1 MNKSIKVFIMMM
13 VAVMMAGCEVGEGEL
28 MKTKT
33 GHLMYLGW
41 TDDINGIVFNIVEPA
56 FNLNAWVQAS
66 EDQKPEIFQK
76 HFYSN
81 TDIDVLSDHT
91 WRIRVD
97 GTTASLRVALVNG
110 TSLAEAGAKMRLLYT
125 KNYDHS
131 VWANTVFVLENKG
144 NGLWD
149 FYSEDGQI
157 HLQFTLGTSEL
168 PESLTE
174 TSLKIAGAGT
184 FTERTV
190 ISHCSGDVCSEETI
204 FTYLSYD
211 IQQPFE
217 TSWKQDAR
225 RINWTSQFNWNDYF
239 IVFSAGK
246 VHLQAL
252 DEEGQGNAAGI
263 TVLNPGEIE
272 IEMDGI
278 VQRRKI

>member
-1 MNKSIKVFIMMM
+1 MNKSIKVLIVMM

-81 TDIDVLSDHT
+81 TVIDVLSDHT

-110 TSLAEAGAKMRLLYT
+110 TSLAETGAKMRLLYS
-125 KNYDHS
+125 KDYDHS

-144 NGLWD
+144 DGLWD

-157 HLQFTLGTSEL
+157 HLQFTLGTSEV
-168 PESLTE
+168 PESLSE
-174 TSLKIAGAGT
+174 TPLKIAGAGT

-217 TSWKQDAR
+217 ASWTQDAR
-225 RINWTSQFNWNDYF
+225 RINWTSQFNRNDYF
-239 IVFSAGK
+239 IAFSAGK

-252 DEEGQGNAAGI
+252 DEEGQGNAAVI
-263 TVLNPGEIE
+263 TVLNPEEIE

>member
-1 MNKSIKVFIMMM
+1 MNKSIKVLIVMM

-41 TDDINGIVFNIVEPA
+41 TDDINGILFNIVEPA
-56 FNLNAWVQAS
+56 FNLNAWVQAP
-66 EDQKPEIFQK
+66 EDQKPEILRK

-81 TDIDVLSDHT
+81 AVIDVLSDHT

-157 HLQFTLGTSEL
+157 HLQFTLGTSEV

-217 TSWKQDAR
+217 TSWTQDAR
-225 RINWTSQFNWNDYF
+225 RINWTSQFNRNDYF
-239 IVFSAGK
+239 IAFSAGK

-252 DEEGQGNAAGI
+252 DEEGQGNAAVI
-263 TVLNPGEIE
+263 SVLNPEEIE

>member
-1 MNKSIKVFIMMM
+1 MILAV
-13 VAVMMAGCEVGEGEL
+13 VMMAGCEVGEGEL

-81 TDIDVLSDHT
+81 AVIDVLSDHT
-91 WRIRVD
+91 WRIRVE
-97 GTTASLRVALVNG
+97 GTTASLRVVLVNG
-110 TSLAEAGAKMRLLYT
+110 ASLAETGAKMRLLYT

-131 VWANTVFVLENKG
+131 VWTNTVFVLENKG
-144 NGLWD
+144 DGLWD

-157 HLQFTLGTSEL
+157 HLQFTLGTSEV
-168 PESLTE
+168 PESLSE
-174 TSLKIAGAGT
+174 TPLKIAGAGT

-190 ISHCSGDVCSEETI
+190 ISHCSGDVCSEETY

-217 TSWKQDAR
+217 ASWTQDAR
-225 RINWTSQFNWNDYF
+225 RINWTSQFNRSDYF
-239 IVFSAGK
+239 IAFSAGK

-252 DEEGQGNAAGI
+252 DEEGQSNAAGI
-263 TVLNPGEIE
+263 TVLNPEEIE

-278 VQRRKI
+278 VQRRKV

>member
-1 MNKSIKVFIMMM
+1 MKKSIKVVIMILA
-13 VAVMMAGCEVGEGEL
+13 VVMMAGCEVGEGEL

-41 TDDINGIVFNIVEPA
+41 TDDINGILFNIVEPA
-56 FNLNAWVQAS
+56 FNLNAWVQAP
-66 EDQKPEIFQK
+66 EDQKPEILRK

-81 TDIDVLSDHT
+81 AVIDVLSDHT
-91 WRIRVD
+91 WRIRVE
-97 GTTASLRVALVNG
+97 GTTASLRVVLVNG
-110 TSLAEAGAKMRLLYT
+110 ASLAETGAKMRLLYT

-131 VWANTVFVLENKG
+131 VWTNTVFVLENKG
-144 NGLWD
+144 DGLWD

-157 HLQFTLGTSEL
+157 HLQFTLGTSEV
-168 PESLTE
+168 PESLSE
-174 TSLKIAGAGT
+174 TPLKIAGAGT
-184 FTERTV
+184 FTERTD

-217 TSWKQDAR
+217 ASWTQDAR
-225 RINWTSQFNWNDYF
+225 RINWTSQFNRNDYF
-239 IVFSAGK
+239 IAFSAGK
-246 VHLQAL
+246 VQLQAL
-252 DEEGQGNAAGI
+252 DEEGQGNAAVI
-263 TVLNPGEIE
+263 TVLNPEEIE

>member
-1 MNKSIKVFIMMM
+1 MKKSIKVVTMILA
-13 VAVMMAGCEVGEGEL
+13 AVMMAGCEVGEGEL

-41 TDDINGIVFNIVEPA
+41 TDDINGILFNIVEPA
-56 FNLNAWVQAS
+56 FNLNAWVQAP
-66 EDQKPEIFQK
+66 EDQKPEILQK

-81 TDIDVLSDHT
+81 AVIDVLSDHT
-91 WRIRVD
+91 WRIRVE

-110 TSLAEAGAKMRLLYT
+110 TSLAETGAKMRLLYT

-131 VWANTVFVLENKG
+131 VWTNTVFVLENKG
-144 NGLWD
+144 DGLWD

-157 HLQFTLGTSEL
+157 HLQFTLGTSEV
-168 PESLTE
+168 PESLSE
-174 TSLKIAGAGT
+174 TPLKIAGAGT

-190 ISHCSGDVCSEETI
+190 IPHCSGDVCTEETY

-211 IQQPFE
+211 IQQPFV

-225 RINWTSQFNWNDYF
+225 RINWTSQFNRNDYF
-239 IVFSAGK
+239 IAFSAGK
-246 VHLQAL
+246 VQLQAL
-252 DEEGQGNAAGI
+252 DEEGQGNTAVV
-263 TVLNPGEIE
+263 TLLNTEEIE

-278 VQRRKI
+278 VQRRKV

>member
-1 MNKSIKVFIMMM
+1 MKKSIKVVTMILA
-13 VAVMMAGCEVGEGEL
+13 AVMMAGCEVGEGEL

-41 TDDINGIVFNIVEPA
+41 TDDINGILFNIVEPA
-56 FNLNAWVQAS
+56 FNLNAWVQAP
-66 EDQKPEIFQK
+66 EDQKPEILRK

-81 TDIDVLSDHT
+81 TVIDVLSDHT

-110 TSLAEAGAKMRLLYT
+110 TSLAETGAKMRLLYT

-131 VWANTVFVLENKG
+131 VWTNTVFVLENKG
-144 NGLWD
+144 DGLWN

-157 HLQFTLGTSEL
+157 HLQFTLSTSEV
-168 PESLTE
+168 PESLSE
-174 TSLKIAGAGT
+174 TPLKIAGAGT

-217 TSWKQDAR
+217 ASWTQDAR
-225 RINWTSQFNWNDYF
+225 RINWTSQFNRNDYF
-239 IVFSAGK
+239 IAFSAGK
-246 VHLQAL
+246 VQLQAL
-252 DEEGQGNAAGI
+252 DEEGQGNTAVV
-263 TVLNPGEIE
+263 TLLNTEEIE

-278 VQRRKI
+278 VQRRKV

>member
-1 MNKSIKVFIMMM
+1 MKKSIKVVIMILA
-13 VAVMMAGCEVGEGEL
+13 VVMMAGCEVGEGEL

-41 TDDINGIVFNIVEPA
+41 TDDINGILFNIVEPA

-66 EDQKPEIFQK
+66 EDQKPEILRK

-81 TDIDVLSDHT
+81 AVIDVLSDHT
-91 WRIRVD
+91 WRIRVE
-97 GTTASLRVALVNG
+97 GTTASLRVVLVNW

-157 HLQFTLGTSEL
+157 HLQFTLGTSEV

-174 TSLKIAGAGT
+174 TTLKIAGAGT

-190 ISHCSGDVCSEETI
+190 IPHCSGDVCTEETY

-211 IQQPFE
+211 IQQPFV

-239 IVFSAGK
+239 IAFSAGK

-263 TVLNPGEIE
+263 TVLNPEEIE

>member
-1 MNKSIKVFIMMM
+1 MILAV
-13 VAVMMAGCEVGEGEL
+13 VMMAGCEVGEGEL

-81 TDIDVLSDHT
+81 TVIDVLSDHT

-97 GTTASLRVALVNG
+97 GTTASLRVVLVNG
-110 TSLAEAGAKMRLLYT
+110 ASLAETGAKMRLLYT

-131 VWANTVFVLENKG
+131 VWTNTVFVLENKG
-144 NGLWD
+144 DGLWD

-157 HLQFTLGTSEL
+157 HLQFTLGTSEV
-168 PESLTE
+168 PESLSE
-174 TSLKIAGAGT
+174 TPLKIAGAGT

-190 ISHCSGDVCSEETI
+190 ISHCSGDVCSEETY

-217 TSWKQDAR
+217 ASWTQDAR
-225 RINWTSQFNWNDYF
+225 RINWTSQFNRNDYF
-239 IVFSAGK
+239 IAFSAGK

-252 DEEGQGNAAGI
+252 DEEGQGNAAVI
-263 TVLNPGEIE
+263 TELNPEELE

>member
-1 MNKSIKVFIMMM
+1 MKKSIKVVIMILA
-13 VAVMMAGCEVGEGEL
+13 VVMMAGCEVGEGEL

-41 TDDINGIVFNIVEPA
+41 TDDINGILFNIVEPA

-81 TDIDVLSDHT
+81 AVIDVLSDHT

-157 HLQFTLGTSEL
+157 HLQFTLGTSEV

-174 TSLKIAGAGT
+174 TTLKIAGSGT

-190 ISHCSGDVCSEETI
+190 IPHCSGDVCTEETY

-211 IQQPFE
+211 IQQPFV

-225 RINWTSQFNWNDYF
+225 RINWTSQFNRNDYF

-246 VHLQAL
+246 VQLQAL
-252 DEEGQGNAAGI
+252 DEEGQGNTAVV
-263 TVLNPGEIE
+263 TLLNTEEIE

-278 VQRRKI
+278 VQRRKV